1 MFVLYAILV
10 GLVLGTLLGG
20 APERL
25 GGIRFR
31 SAGLIVAGL
40 VTQLVLFSGPVAE
53 HVHAVGPAV
62 YVAST
67 GLVLAAVVR
76 NAMIPGLPLVAAGA
90 SLNLAA
96 IVANGGYMPAS
107 AAALGAHG
115 FTSGAYSN
123 SVVLSN
129 PALAPFTDVMA
140 LPGWVPFANVF
151 SIGDVAIMV
160 GIVVAI
166 VVQMRAR
173 ETVDI
178 RDRIVRFGP
187 LGRPALAFIGEDQGR
202 FWRLDAG
209 PIDGARRH

>member
-1 MFVLYAILV
+1 VFVLYAIV
-10 GLVLGTLLGG
+10 IGLAFGVLIGG
-20 APERL
+20 NPGRL
-25 GGIRFR
+25 GAIKFR

-40 VTQLVLFSGPVAE
+40 VAQLVLFSAPVAE
-53 HVHAVGPAV
+53 RVHAIGPYV

-67 GLVLAAVVR
+67 ALVLIAVVR
-76 NAMIPGLPLVAAGA
+76 NAAIPGIPVVAAGA
-90 SLNLAA
+90 FWNLAA

-115 FTSGAYSN
+115 ALDGSYSN
-123 SVVLSN
+123 SAVVAN

-140 LPGWVPFANVF
+140 LPEWMPWANVF

-166 VVQMRAR
+166 VVQMRSR
-173 ETVDI
+173 ERIDI

-187 LGRPALAFIGEDQGR
+187 LGNPDLPVLGGDAEWLVRP
-202 FWRLDAG
+202 RLG
-209 PIDGARRH
+209 QVGGARQH